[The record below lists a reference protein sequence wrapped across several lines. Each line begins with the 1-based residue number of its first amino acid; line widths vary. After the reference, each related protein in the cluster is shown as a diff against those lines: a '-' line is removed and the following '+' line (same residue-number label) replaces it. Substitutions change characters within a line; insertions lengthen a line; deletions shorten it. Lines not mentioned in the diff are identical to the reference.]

1 MVSIVAQR
9 GSGPDHRAEVL
20 ADSAASRRTG
30 GTSVRSHPLATSI
43 PAVGLLA
50 ALFLSG
56 CASSNDGDVSTLP
69 EASGSASGA
78 DSQAKALVPAEIR
91 TSGVIRAATDATY
104 PPNEFTGPDGK
115 TLMGFDIDLGNA
127 VAQRLGLKIEFANAK
142 FDTILTGIQGN
153 RYDVAFSSFTDNK
166 ERQAKVDFV
175 DYFTAG
181 TSILVKKG
189 NPERISKLEDLCGKK
204 VALESGTV
212 QVDIAKNAKCP
223 PGKPIQVTQL
233 PDDAAARLQVKT
245 GRVVADMND
254 FPVAAY
260 TAKTS
265 GGGNDFEVVG
275 TQYETAPYGIAVSKQ
290 LPGLR
295 DAIQAVLKAMV
306 GDGSYQAILK
316 KWDIEQGAVTDIT
329 INAGS

>member
-1 MVSIVAQR
+1 
-9 GSGPDHRAEVL
+9 
-20 ADSAASRRTG
+20 
-30 GTSVRSHPLATSI
+30 VRLLKPSLLI
-43 PAVGLLA
+43 PVIGLLTVT
-50 ALFLSG
+50 G
-56 CASSNDGDVSTLP
+56 CASGSSDNSTITAPTGGASAGPATPAAGDPKS
-69 EASGSASGA
+69 
-78 DSQAKALVPAEIR
+78 LVPADIAKA
-91 TSGVIRAATDATY
+91 GVIRAATDGTY

-127 VAQRLGLKIEFANAK
+127 VAERLGLKIQFANAK
-142 FDTILTGIQGN
+142 FDSILTGIQGN

-189 NPERISKLEDLCGKK
+189 NPEKIGKLEDLCGKK
-204 VALESGTV
+204 IALESGTV
-212 QVDIAKNAKCP
+212 QVDIAKGAKCP
-223 PGKPIQVTQL
+223 AGSKIQIAQL

-245 GRVVADMND
+245 GRAVADMND

-290 LPGLR
+290 LTGLR
-295 DAIQAVLKAMV
+295 DAIQGALKAMV
-306 GDGSYQAILK
+306 ADGSYDTILK
-316 KWDIEQGAVTDIT
+316 KWDIDQGALKDIT
-329 INAGS
+329 VNAGS

>member
-1 MVSIVAQR
+1 MRLLKPTLLV
-9 GSGPDHRAEVL
+9 PVL
-20 ADSAASRRTG
+20 
-30 GTSVRSHPLATSI
+30 
-43 PAVGLLA
+43 GLLVVT
-50 ALFLSG
+50 G
-56 CASSNDGDVSTLP
+56 CASGSSDDGTISAPTGG
-69 EASGSASGA
+69 ASAATSSGA
-78 DSQAKALVPAEIR
+78 GDPKSLVPADIAKA
-91 TSGVIRAATDATY
+91 GVIRAATDGTY

-127 VAQRLGLKIEFANAK
+127 VAERLGLKIEFANAK

-189 NPERISKLEDLCGKK
+189 NPEKIGKLEDLCGKK
-204 VALESGTV
+204 IALESGTV
-212 QVDIAKNAKCP
+212 QVTIAQGAKCT
-223 PGKPIQVTQL
+223 GGSKIEIAQL

-245 GRVVADMND
+245 GRAVADMND

-275 TQYETAPYGIAVSKQ
+275 TQYETAPYGIAVSKD
-290 LPGLR
+290 LTGLR
-295 DAIQAVLKAMV
+295 DAIQAALKAMV
-306 GDGSYQAILK
+306 ADGSYAAILK
-316 KWDIEQGAVTDIT
+316 KWDIEQGAVQDIT
-329 INAGS
+329 VNAGS

>member
-1 MVSIVAQR
+1 MRLLKTTLLVPA
-9 GSGPDHRAEVL
+9 L
-20 ADSAASRRTG
+20 A
-30 GTSVRSHPLATSI
+30 
-43 PAVGLLA
+43 LLA
-50 ALFLSG
+50 VSG
-56 CASSNDGDVSTLP
+56 CASGSNDDSTISAP
-69 EASGSASGA
+69 SDGASAAASSAASA
-78 DSQAKALVPAEIR
+78 DASDPKSLVPADIAKA
-91 TSGVIRAATDATY
+91 GVIRAATDGTY

-127 VAQRLGLKIEFANAK
+127 VAERLGLKIEFANAK
-142 FDTILTGIQGN
+142 FDSILTGIQGN

-189 NPERISKLEDLCGKK
+189 NPEKISKLEDLCGKK
-204 VALESGTV
+204 IALESGTV
-212 QVDIAKNAKCP
+212 QVDIAKGAKCT
-223 PGKPIQVTQL
+223 GGTKIEVAQL

-245 GRVVADMND
+245 GRAVADMND

-260 TAKTS
+260 TAKTA

-275 TQYETAPYGIAVSKQ
+275 TQYETAPYGIAVSKD
-290 LPGLR
+290 LTGLR
-295 DAIQAVLKAMV
+295 DAIQAALKAMV
-306 GDGSYQAILK
+306 ADGSYATILK
-316 KWDIEQGAVTDIT
+316 KWDIEQGALQDIT